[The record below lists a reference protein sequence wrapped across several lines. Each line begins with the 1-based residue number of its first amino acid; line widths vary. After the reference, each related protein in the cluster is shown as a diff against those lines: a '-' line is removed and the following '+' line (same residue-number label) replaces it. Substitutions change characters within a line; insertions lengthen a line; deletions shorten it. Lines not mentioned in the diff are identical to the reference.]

1 MELYSK
7 QNSRLLNFSHI
18 VSHNLNTQAGNIQS
32 ILDFIE
38 ADDDSESTK
47 EMLFDLRTVSNDLN
61 ETIENLTQLVLIQSN
76 SNIPIKSLNLKHY
89 LNKTLDLIKNVKNY
103 DQVTIIND
111 IDSETYVDFNPAYL
125 ESVLLNFTTNAIKY
139 SCVERGVSIKY
150 SFSIEDGKKTLS
162 ISDNGLGIDLEKH
175 GSSLFGMYKTFHK
188 HDDARGLG
196 LHLTKNQIES
206 MNGTVAVESEVGV
219 GSTFKVVFK
228 DIL

>member
-1 MELYSK
+1 
-7 QNSRLLNFSHI
+7 
-18 VSHNLNTQAGNIQS
+18 
-32 ILDFIE
+32 
-38 ADDDSESTK
+38 
-47 EMLFDLRTVSNDLN
+47 MLVDLRTVSNDLN